1 MLYHA
6 GFTFSKELVELYLEH
21 GLNINEGC
29 YDGDTVLHTAVNKG
43 KDDFAKWLVSKGANP
58 LKVWHI
64 FNIN

>member
-1 MLYHA
+1 MLYLA

-21 GLNINEGC
+21 GSDINEGC
-29 YDGDTVLHTAVNKG
+29 SDGDTVLHSAVNRG